1 MRLALHIHRP
11 VLALVVLV
19 LFSGAVT
26 AAPYEFDGRIEAVQQ
41 ADVYSR
47 AEGIVE
53 KVLVTQGD
61 YVEAGTVLVRLRN
74 DLEALR
80 NASATASLAQA
91 EALLTQARNKLS
103 RAERLS
109 SSGSVTEVTVLG
121 ARTELALA
129 EAERDLA
136 QHALDLAQ
144 TEFDDTFIRAP
155 ISGYIEDPKV
165 RIGSLVEFSSGDP
178 PLFMIVDLNPVRLIY
193 EVPYAQRLSHAA
205 RVGSDD
211 TGQLLATVELEV
223 LATHGQ
229 TLTSGL
235 HPTASSAWVDP
246 ETGTI
251 RVWATIDNADG
262 TFLPGM
268 QVTVRS
274 DMRPGRVLEGQSE

>member
-1 MRLALHIHRP
+1 MRLVSHIHRRI
-11 VLALVVLV
+11 LVFVALV

-26 AAPYEFDGRIEAVQQ
+26 AAPYEFDGHIEAVQQ

-53 KVLVTQGD
+53 EVLVTQGD

-80 NASATASLAQA
+80 IASATASLAQA
-91 EALLTQARNKLS
+91 EALLTQARNKLL
-103 RAERLS
+103 RTERLS
-109 SSGSVTEVTVLG
+109 SSGRVTEVTVLG

-165 RIGSLVEFSSGDP
+165 RIGSLVEFNSGDP
-178 PLFMIVDLNPVRLIY
+178 PLFLIIDLSPVRLVY

-211 TGQLLATVELEV
+211 TSQLLATVELEV
-223 LATHGQ
+223 LATDGQ
-229 TLTSGL
+229 TLTSGVR
-235 HPTASSAWVDP
+235 PTASSAWVDE

-251 RVWATIDNADG
+251 RVWATIDNLDG
-262 TFLPGM
+262 KLLPGM
-268 QVTVRS
+268 RVTVRS
-274 DMRPGRVLEGQSE
+274 EMRPRNAEEGQSE

>member
-1 MRLALHIHRP
+1 MRPALHIHRR
-11 VLALVVLV
+11 VLALVALV
-19 LFSGAVT
+19 LFSGAVMS
-26 AAPYEFDGRIEAVQQ
+26 APYEFDGRIEAVQQ

-80 NASATASLAQA
+80 IASATASLAQA

-103 RAERLS
+103 RTERLS

-121 ARTELALA
+121 TRTELALA
-129 EAERDLA
+129 EAQSDLA
-136 QHALDLAQ
+136 RHALDLAQ
-144 TEFDDTFIRAP
+144 TEFDDTYIRAP
-155 ISGYIEDPKV
+155 ISGYIEDPRV
-165 RIGSLVEFSSGDP
+165 RIGSLVEFNSGDP
-178 PLFMIVDLNPVRLIY
+178 PLFLIIDLSPVRLVY

-211 TGQLLATVELEV
+211 TSQLLATVELEV
-223 LATHGQ
+223 LATDGQ
-229 TLTSGL
+229 TLTSSL
-235 HPTASSAWVDP
+235 RPTASSAWVDE

-251 RVWATIDNADG
+251 RVWATIDNLDG
-262 TFLPGM
+262 KLLPGM
-268 QVTVRS
+268 RVTVRS
-274 DMRPGRVLEGQSE
+274 EMRPRNAEEGQSE